1 GAGLLHRRVRGA
13 RRAAGRRPGAGP
25 PGRAGRAGAPRPGR
39 LPAPSRGRRRRPR
52 RDHRGCAVIVT
63 DAARAP
69 GALAERLTAEE
80 AAALHQAAA
89 LASIRLTE
97 QARLGSGADDLAR
110 EARAL
115 ASAVRKLDALMRGG
129 GLEVRTTGGAR

>member
-1 GAGLLHRRVRGA
+1 
-13 RRAAGRRPGAGP
+13 
-25 PGRAGRAGAPRPGR
+25 GRAGRAGAPRPR
-39 LPAPSRGRRRRPR
+39 RPLAPPRGRRRQRPR

-110 EARAL
+110 EPRAL
-115 ASAVRKLDALMRGG
+115 PPAARMLDALSRGRG
-129 GLEVRTTGGAR
+129 VEVRTAGGAR